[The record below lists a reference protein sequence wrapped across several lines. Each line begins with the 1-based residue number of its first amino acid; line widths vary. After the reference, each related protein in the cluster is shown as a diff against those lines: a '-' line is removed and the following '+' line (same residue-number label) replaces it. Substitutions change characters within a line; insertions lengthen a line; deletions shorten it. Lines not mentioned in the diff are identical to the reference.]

1 MFYKLCAFLM
11 MFFPILLFIDDLRK
25 CKTWKRILLFL
36 YPIIYCFLI
45 AFEIFNVHFNVFS
58 IEFNFTIP
66 VLLTIIYLSY
76 TLVLKKAIRTDDF
89 LKISLF
95 FLVDILAKFLFSFI
109 GGIDF
114 SLIND
119 FYGTYYF
126 SNIFVLEYIFIFFI
140 GFALILLLKGH
151 MILSKAAVLFSSY
164 ISTILLVFLIMMQK
178 MLYTYFQNNDIMYN
192 YCIMIIILFTLA
204 IISSIFILYYYSLK
218 AINLSNQLN
227 EKKINTMNEYYQKVN
242 LISQEELI
250 KMRHDIKNM
259 LQVSKMYNET
269 IATQLEEKFNNISK
283 TIYCNDELLNK
294 ILVLKANE
302 AKNDGIEFNI
312 DANRINNFNMIEI
325 DKISLFTNII
335 DNAIRAAKESK
346 QKRINL
352 ELFNEQNVYE
362 IKLVNSCDKI
372 IHKADSV
379 YHGKGKQIVDD
390 ILKKYNGK
398 IMNTYANNM
407 YRVIIEIKLK
417 DD

>member
-11 MFFPILLFIDDLRK
+11 MFFPILLFIDDLKK
-25 CKTWKRILLFL
+25 CKLWKRIIVFA
-36 YPIIYCFLI
+36 YPLAYCLLI
-45 AFEIFNVHFNVFS
+45 AFEIINVHFNIFS

-66 VLLTIIYLSY
+66 VLLTIIYLTY
-76 TLVLKKAIRTDDF
+76 TFFLRRTIRTDDF

-95 FLVDILAKFLFSFI
+95 ILVDILAKFLFSFI

-119 FYGTYYF
+119 FYGTHYF

-140 GFALILLLKGH
+140 GFALILVLKGR
-151 MILSKAAVLFSSY
+151 MILSKAAILFSSY
-164 ISTILLVFLIMMQK
+164 ISIILLVFLIMMQK

-218 AINLSNQLN
+218 VINLSNKIN
-227 EKKINTMNEYYQKVN
+227 ENKINTMNEYYQKIN
-242 LISQEELI
+242 LISQDELI

-269 IATQLEEKFNNISK
+269 IAAQLEEKFNSISK
-283 TIYCNDELLNK
+283 TIYCKDELLNK

-302 AKNDGIEFNI
+302 AKKENVEFVI
-312 DANRINNFNMIEI
+312 DAKGINNFNMTEI

-335 DNAIRAAKESK
+335 DNAIRAAKDSK

-352 ELFNEQNVYE
+352 ELFNDKNTYE

-372 IHKADSV
+372 VHKADGV
-379 YHGKGKQIVDD
+379 YHGKGKQIVYD

-398 IMNTYANNM
+398 IMNIYANNM
-407 YRVIIEIKLK
+407 YRVVIELELN
-417 DD
+417 D

>member
-1 MFYKLCAFLM
+1 MFYKFCAFLM
-11 MFFPILLFIDDLRK
+11 MFFPTLLFIDELK
-25 CKTWKRILLFL
+25 KYPVWKRILLFI
-36 YPIIYCFLI
+36 YPLIYCFLI
-45 AFEIFNVHFNVFS
+45 AFEIFNIHFNVFS

-76 TLVLKKAIRTDDF
+76 TLVLKRAIRTDDF

-95 FLVDILAKFLFSFI
+95 FLVDILAKFLFSLI

-126 SNIFVLEYIFIFFI
+126 SNIFVLEYIFIFFM
-140 GFALILLLKGH
+140 GFALILILKGR
-151 MILSKAAVLFSSY
+151 MILSKVAILFSSY
-164 ISTILLVFLIMMQK
+164 ISIILLVFLIMMQK

-204 IISSIFILYYYSLK
+204 IISSIFVLYYYSLK
-218 AINLSNQLN
+218 AINLSNLLN
-227 EKKINTMNEYYQKVN
+227 EKKINAMNEYYQKVN

-283 TIYCNDELLNK
+283 TIYCKDELLNK

-312 DANRINNFNMIEI
+312 DANRINNFNIIEI

-352 ELFNEQNVYE
+352 ELFNEQNIYE
-362 IKLVNSCDKI
+362 IKLVNSCDEI

>member
-1 MFYKLCAFLM
+1 MARKLKYQEATRGSLVMFYKFCAFLM

-76 TLVLKKAIRTDDF
+76 TLV
-89 LKISLF
+89 
-95 FLVDILAKFLFSFI
+95 
-109 GGIDF
+109 
-114 SLIND
+114 
-119 FYGTYYF
+119 

-204 IISSIFILYYYSLK
+204 IISSIFVLYYYSLK
-218 AINLSNQLN
+218 AINLSNLLN
-227 EKKINTMNEYYQKVN
+227 EKKINAMNEYYQKVN

-283 TIYCNDELLNK
+283 TIYCKDELLNK